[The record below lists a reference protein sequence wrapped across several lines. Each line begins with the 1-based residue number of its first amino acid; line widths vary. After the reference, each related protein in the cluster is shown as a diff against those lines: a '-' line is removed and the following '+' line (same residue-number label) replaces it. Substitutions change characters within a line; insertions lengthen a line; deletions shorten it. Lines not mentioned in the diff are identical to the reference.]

1 MTGRPAPM
9 ALAAAHDTR
18 RHLIAVERFEYM
30 PVGEG
35 WAWLRLLANLPSHLP
50 LPSAASL
57 AVESAAGISQLEGTW
72 RTMGR
77 AAGPGRPGLL
87 WRGEFTASLE
97 AIRCPDARFELLV
110 LEGLAPVSLPAPV
123 VAEARSRAG
132 GRHRRLGRIVP
143 LVVVSSQ
150 AWFAA
155 MALPS
160 PANAAAC
167 SSGLP
172 PSSSGVI
179 TARVHHRCPAH
190 RPVTGAQPVASPS
203 TTTTTTIT
211 TTTITTTKTPATQPT
226 TATKVTPTT
235 TTAKPTKVTS
245 TTTTTK
251 PLASGK
257 PSAPVPVTA
266 PPAPVTG
273 APPRGLC
280 APDAR
285 THGGVRSAGDAL
297 TGPPGPLVSASKPD
311 LKCTV
316 TGTRR
321 KSRRPRAHHRHHGRP
336 LSAHP
341 GPGQGH
347 PSPAAP
353 LTSGVSRTSSVA
365 TPAFAPTPADTRL
378 LQAIAGLYTPQP
390 GPPAFLIPIFKAA
403 GRTYHIPWQ
412 VLAAINLIETDYGRD
427 LSVSSAGAVGWM
439 QFMPGTWRMYA
450 VDASGTGQPDPYD
463 PRDAIFAAARLLHDN
478 GGAHDLRRAIF
489 AYNHATWYVDAV
501 LWRAAQITSGKLPL
515 GPDLGPALPLDPRYL
530 QELRR
535 TGATGGYVNP
545 LSMATDIVVERTDEG
560 KDFSMAPGSPILAI
574 GDSVIT
580 AINPNWFEGQPQIV
594 GQFTAGPLVGQYWY
608 LAEQI
613 IPAVSVG
620 QTVPAGGPIAIY
632 AGSGTGIEYG
642 FAANA
647 QGETLAQATPGYSGD
662 QSQAAIGPI
671 GAGTEFTE
679 LLASLGALSSS
690 ALP

>member
-57 AVESAAGISQLEGTW
+57 AVRARPGSPSSRAPGAPWAA
-72 RTMGR
+72 RPGR
-77 AAGPGRPGLL
+77 AGRVCSGVASSRPASRRSAVPTRASSCWCSRGSHPYRCRRRLLRRLAPAPAGGIAGRPDRTAGRRELPGVVRSHGPAVAGERRCVQL
-87 WRGEFTASLE
+87 W
-97 AIRCPDARFELLV
+97 
-110 LEGLAPVSLPAPV
+110 
-123 VAEARSRAG
+123 
-132 GRHRRLGRIVP
+132 
-143 LVVVSSQ
+143 
-150 AWFAA
+150 
-155 MALPS
+155 
-160 PANAAAC
+160 AAAI
-167 SSGLP
+167 L
-172 PSSSGVI
+172 SGVI

-273 APPRGLC
+273 APPSGLC

-311 LKCTV
+311 VKCTV

-341 GPGQGH
+341 GLGQGH

-403 GRTYHIPWQ
+403 GRKYQIPWQ

-463 PRDAIFAAARLLHDN
+463 PRDAISPRRGCCTTTAARMICDARSLLTTMPP
-478 GGAHDLRRAIF
+478 GMWTRCCGAPPR
-489 AYNHATWYVDAV
+489 
-501 LWRAAQITSGKLPL
+501 SLP
-515 GPDLGPALPLDPRYL
+515 
-530 QELRR
+530 
-535 TGATGGYVNP
+535 
-545 LSMATDIVVERTDEG
+545 
-560 KDFSMAPGSPILAI
+560 
-574 GDSVIT
+574 
-580 AINPNWFEGQPQIV
+580 
-594 GQFTAGPLVGQYWY
+594 
-608 LAEQI
+608 
-613 IPAVSVG
+613 
-620 QTVPAGGPIAIY
+620 
-632 AGSGTGIEYG
+632 
-642 FAANA
+642 
-647 QGETLAQATPGYSGD
+647 
-662 QSQAAIGPI
+662 
-671 GAGTEFTE
+671 
-679 LLASLGALSSS
+679 ASSRS
-690 ALP
+690 ALIWALHYRSTRGTCKSSGAPAPRADT